1 MPKWIEYVLKKKP
14 ADEDMLMLED
24 AESKSNKRVSFSG
37 IADWLIEKMKKNNLI
52 SGALRFKGS
61 SSYAALPGKG
71 AAENDYYYCTD
82 GDGTHGPGY
91 YAWNG
96 SSWIW
101 IGNNDKGI
109 DKSLKVEGAA
119 AEAAATGEAIASL
132 KEDIANNMDANGLVI
147 NSFDGEFQNGY
158 YSSSDGVFIL
168 GNSDNEVCIKNK
180 IRCAENDIIIV
191 TFPIEISSSR
201 CLIYDSSNNLI
212 FTKYFGKDGVSVT
225 GVKKYKIT
233 VPQGGMWFAFNA
245 TKHKNVI
252 NGTTVYINQINVADS
267 IQKNATDIQK
277 NATDIQKNATD
288 IQKNATDIQNMQSVL
303 VNDKRNFIRLT
314 IIKSAKLLSITNI
327 SKYPSR
333 IEITGKNILN
343 ILTKIDGKI
352 KNDSGI
358 EISDGSFYYN
368 QYIPVIP
375 KERIYINFGV
385 QRIYQYDTN
394 IAWLRRTQVRN
405 ETKIFGEYIIPD
417 DCYFIQV
424 QTNRKAINLDKAMI
438 VRFTENL
445 DYEEYKYYAV
455 NIQNENEL
463 PLSITVYSENTTI
476 YCGEN
481 VEAAVKYNGLTGITI
496 PACKTYGLW
505 EPSEATDDYKSGI
518 GMGNTKIS
526 LSISDFLGDY
536 YDVYLGNHNGYKV
549 IKRSLGRDE
558 SNDYELLE
566 YQFIPKHYNRTVL
579 LSSGMNANELSPM
592 FGLAYLIKAIMDGTN
607 DPGIN
612 YLRENVRLV
621 VLPSINPWGFD
632 QNPMNYYNSNH
643 VRINKNF
650 DYNGSWKLMPSN
662 EYPGT
667 AADSEAE
674 TKILK
679 CWINQYANQA
689 ELWIDCHS
697 DAFGNSP
704 HLHQVI
710 TSSSDVG
717 TIIGKVQQK
726 ITDYY
731 VEKGYIAD
739 GTIDAVKPS
748 WWTSPLTNYP
758 KTVYSEKICG
768 IKALMIEQYVNGT
781 FYGSDG
787 KYNNDSYD
795 IKNYALMLRA
805 FILAIL
811 ESDEKTIDVNDIY
824 WMAYHKVT
832 Q

>member
-1 MPKWIEYVLKKKP
+1 
-14 ADEDMLMLED
+14 
-24 AESKSNKRVSFSG
+24 
-37 IADWLIEKMKKNNLI
+37 
-52 SGALRFKGS
+52 
-61 SSYAALPGKG
+61 
-71 AAENDYYYCTD
+71 
-82 GDGTHGPGY
+82 
-91 YAWNG
+91 
-96 SSWIW
+96 
-101 IGNNDKGI
+101 
-109 DKSLKVEGAA
+109 
-119 AEAAATGEAIASL
+119 
-132 KEDIANNMDANGLVI
+132 
-147 NSFDGEFQNGY
+147 
-158 YSSSDGVFIL
+158 
-168 GNSDNEVCIKNK
+168 
-180 IRCAENDIIIV
+180 
-191 TFPIEISSSR
+191 
-201 CLIYDSSNNLI
+201 
-212 FTKYFGKDGVSVT
+212 
-225 GVKKYKIT
+225 
-233 VPQGGMWFAFNA
+233 
-245 TKHKNVI
+245 
-252 NGTTVYINQINVADS
+252 
-267 IQKNATDIQK
+267 
-277 NATDIQKNATD
+277 
-288 IQKNATDIQNMQSVL
+288 
-303 VNDKRNFIRLT
+303 
-314 IIKSAKLLSITNI
+314 
-327 SKYPSR
+327 
-333 IEITGKNILN
+333 
-343 ILTKIDGKI
+343 
-352 KNDSGI
+352 
-358 EISDGSFYYN
+358 
-368 QYIPVIP
+368 
-375 KERIYINFGV
+375 
-385 QRIYQYDTN
+385 
-394 IAWLRRTQVRN
+394 
-405 ETKIFGEYIIPD
+405 
-417 DCYFIQV
+417 
-424 QTNRKAINLDKAMI
+424 
-438 VRFTENL
+438 
-445 DYEEYKYYAV
+445 
-455 NIQNENEL
+455 
-463 PLSITVYSENTTI
+463 
-476 YCGEN
+476 
-481 VEAAVKYNGLTGITI
+481 
-496 PACKTYGLW
+496 
-505 EPSEATDDYKSGI
+505 
-518 GMGNTKIS
+518 MGNTKIS

>member
-1 MPKWIEYVLKKKP
+1 MAKWIEYLLKKKP

-24 AESKSNKRVSFSG
+24 AETHNNKRVSFSG

-132 KEDIANNMDANGLVI
+132 KEDLASNGLSV
-147 NSFDGEFQNGY
+147 NVFDGQFQKGY
-158 YSSSDGVFIL
+158 YASSDGQYVPSES
-168 GNSDNEVCIKNK
+168 NNEICAINK
-180 IRCAENDIIIV
+180 IKCHSGDVIKIK
-191 TFPIEISSSR
+191 FPIKIYSSR
-201 CLIYDSSNNLI
+201 CVVYDANSLLIY
-212 FTKYFGKDGVSVT
+212 TRYFGNTELDASGIDVVEFT
-225 GVKKYKIT
+225 I
-233 VPQGGMWFAFNA
+233 PENGMYFAFNA
-245 TKHKNVI
+245 TTHRKSI
-252 NGTTVYINQINVADS
+252 SGTEVYINLKNIKDA
-267 IQKNATDIQK
+267 IQSNTDAIQSNTDAIQGVHNAFANQTKSFKRLITLKNAKLVSLIGISPFP
-277 NATDIQKNATD
+277 AT
-288 IQKNATDIQNMQSVL
+288 
-303 VNDKRNFIRLT
+303 
-314 IIKSAKLLSITNI
+314 
-327 SKYPSR
+327 
-333 IEITGKNILN
+333 IELTGKNVLDTESKVIN
-343 ILTKIDGKI
+343 KI
-352 KNDSGI
+352 KNDSGE
-358 EISDGSFYYN
+358 EIADSSFYYSKF
-368 QYIPVIP
+368 IPVTP
-375 KERIYINFGV
+375 NENLYFNFGA
-385 QRIYQYDTN
+385 QRIYQYSYDKS
-394 IAWLRRTQVRN
+394 WLRRTSSRN
-405 ETKIFGEYIIPD
+405 IESKLGTFTVPN

-424 QTNRKAINLDKAMI
+424 QAQRNSVNLASAM
-438 VRFTENL
+438 VTREQ
-445 DYEEYKYYAV
+445 DESEYEKYYQYELTISNTDNLPVVLPVYGDTTFYCEENAEV
-455 NIQNENEL
+455 TIRYNE
-463 PLSITVYSENTTI
+463 SDS
-476 YCGEN
+476 
-481 VEAAVKYNGLTGITI
+481 ITI

-526 LSISDFLGDY
+526 LSINDFLGTY

-662 EYPGT
+662 EYPG
-667 AADSEAE
+667 ASADSEAE

-679 CWINQYANQA
+679 RWINNYANQA